1 MLFLLLMR
9 TVLHTQ
15 LNKKKIIFAIFAK
28 TELTQKFQNPRI
40 VPDFLLCR
48 EEVLV
53 ALGPLPLE
61 PLVHHVEEE
70 ALAVQVLGRKAVA
83 VLLNLILQVLDS
95 NQHR

>member
-1 MLFLLLMR
+1 MK
-9 TVLHTQ
+9 TVLHSKTKN
-15 LNKKKIIFAIFAK
+15 LIFAK

-83 VLLNLILQVLDS
+83 VLLNLILQVLDL